1 MTVTLNV
8 NASTANVITNENVD
22 TYCNFGQTSGTN
34 EDFLI
39 TVNTGETITWEGEA
53 TPSSVNVNITKIV
66 YEGGNNIFGG
76 NGTVNGNG
84 DTIKEK
90 VIANVPSNAG
100 GDNETYKIFFTVS
113 NQRGVLNI
121 DPKISVR
128 PPTT

>member
-1 MTVTLNV
+1 MTVTLIV
-8 NASTANVITNENVD
+8 NASTANVITNANVD

-39 TVNTGETITWEGEA
+39 TINAGDTITWEGEA

-90 VIANVPSNAG
+90 VIGNVPSNAG